1 MGVDK
6 TSPARMCV
14 CLYLSVVCVM
24 RSVYLC
30 VSFVVGSVYAFL
42 SITCLRNASHFL
54 QFFDGSCQVICT
66 HQVTRLRAGS
76 RQVPELSQIFLQ
88 QKKMRAIRRVTSGRG
103 LSLSPHAPTN
113 TQNTET
119 KHLRLSRLAHEEN
132 EDDKSRTGLKAW
144 PQLKTI
150 FAKDLLQLK
159 LLGIR

>member
-1 MGVDK
+1 
-6 TSPARMCV
+6 MCV
-14 CLYLSVVCVM
+14 CLCLSVVCVM

-103 LSLSPHAPTN
+103 LSLSHTPTN

-144 PQLKTI
+144 PQPKTI